1 MWMVIFTYENYLE
14 YEKYL
19 KETKEKDL
27 INNFYNHIINKFT
40 NTQLNTATLNDV
52 EGKYKVGNSKVKNK
66 HDKIF
71 RTILDKKENAE
82 YLINKAYGENLV
94 TKDEIEKYNSSYI
107 TEIFE
112 NRESDVVYKLKNKQ
126 VFFLI
131 EHQTKIDY
139 SMPFRILDYEYLIM
153 KSAIDPNKIK
163 NKYYKLPYVMPIVLY
178 TGKQKWDA
186 EEFIEDKQES
196 INNHNVKL
204 GSYNIIDVNNYT
216 EKELLQNN
224 VLVSKMMLIE
234 KAKNTKE
241 TIEYFEKIA
250 ANVKQEDKL
259 ILQRIIKIIYKEK
272 IGKEEKNKLINKIMG
287 GEKNM
292 LAVLDMID
300 KENQMY
306 INKGKEEGIKENCVQ
321 IIKNMLENKF
331 SIDSIIKATKM
342 SKEDIE
348 KIAKSMK

>member
-40 NTQLNTATLNDV
+40 NTQSNTATLNDV

-94 TKDEIEKYNSSYI
+94 TEDEIEKYNSSYI

-259 ILQRIIKIIYKEK
+259 I
-272 IGKEEKNKLINKIMG
+272 NKIMG

>member
-40 NTQLNTATLNDV
+40 NIQSNTATLNDV
-52 EGKYKVGNSKVKNK
+52 EGKYKVGNSKVKNR

-241 TIEYFEKIA
+241 TIEYFGKIA

-272 IGKEEKNKLINKIMG
+272 IGKEETNKLINKIMG